1 MVQSQNKSYSD
12 WLVISDIDGTL
23 NSKTRKLPQRNY
35 DAIKHFTEDLGG
47 NFTLASGRSV
57 ITMRKHY
64 ERLGLTTPAVILN
77 GAGIYDFQNEKMLR
91 YVSIGEMGQRIVD
104 NVLKHFPMIEVMIVA
119 NDKNY
124 LINSHIFAP
133 IMSGADDLRTFTY
146 DKFDEIPKDEWG
158 KVIFLGMPMFIDSL
172 KKYLSRYDGK
182 GVTFMSSSVSSFE
195 MLEGNTNKGEG
206 ALAVASLIG
215 VDKSKTAAIGDY
227 FNDYELLKHVSLP
240 ACCGQAPR
248 KMKQIAKLVTC
259 HCNKGAV
266 ADLLEYIE
274 ENY

>member
-1 MVQSQNKSYSD
+1 MVQQEKSFSD

-23 NSKTRKLPQRNY
+23 NNKIRKLPQRNY
-35 DAIKHFTEDLGG
+35 DAIRRFIEEFDG

-64 ERLGLTTPAVILN
+64 ERLNLTAPAVILN
-77 GAGIYDFQNEKMLR
+77 GAGIYDFQNEKMLN
-91 YVSIGEMGQRIVD
+91 YVSIGDIGQKIVEL
-104 NVLKHFPMIEVMIVA
+104 VFKHFKTIEIMIVA

-124 LINSHIFAP
+124 LLNSHFFAP
-133 IMSGADDLRTFTY
+133 IMSGADELSTFNY
-146 DKFDEIPKDEWG
+146 DSFEEVPKEEWG
-158 KVIFLGMPMFIDSL
+158 KVIFLGMPVFINQL

-182 GVTFMSSSVSSFE
+182 GVCFMSSSVSSFE

-206 ALAVASLIG
+206 ALKVAEILGI
-215 VDKSKTAAIGDY
+215 DKSKTAAIGDY
-227 FNDYELLKHVSLP
+227 FNDYELLKHVALP
-240 ACCGQAPR
+240 ACCGQAP
-248 KMKQIAKLVTC
+248 KGMKEISKLVTC

-274 ENY
+274 QNY